1 MSTYSLH
8 ISCHIVAGTR
18 EGLRVLIADGEDSSL
33 LLLVLLVVRVET
45 AHEEV
50 QYVAHCYIAAARQ
63 RNALF
68 ASSRAVSHRS
78 EVLLQSEFEQEGLWT
93 VFKVFEG
100 ECNCWYPQ
108 S

>member
-1 MSTYSLH
+1 MCPRILC
-8 ISCHIVAGTR
+8 ISRHIVAGTR
-18 EGLRVLIADGEDSSL
+18 EGLGVLIADGEDSSL

-63 RNALF
+63 RNALL
-68 ASSRAVSHRS
+68 ASSKAVSHRG
-78 EVLLQSEFEQEGLWT
+78 EVLLQSEFEQGGLLT
-93 VFKVFEG
+93 VFKVFKG
-100 ECNCWYPQ
+100 EFNCWYSQ